1 MTIQRGKFMAG
12 LVIACSLMA
21 ASAAKAVPALQLD
34 IIGGTYD
41 AATQT
46 VVSSGPS
53 FTLLALATPTG
64 NTSASAILA
73 DTYFISMALLPPAS
87 QSAGF
92 DAGSF
97 TVDGSSIQATDAG
110 LTYGTPPLDAAHNK
124 DLPSHGIFPT
134 YHHEI
139 SFQFDASDTTTTYN
153 SQDDTGGV
161 LFDENGTGSFFA
173 KLEINVG
180 GLIGQTLHFDL
191 YNTKVKNNGTIS
203 VDDFAPFSHDAQ
215 SGLSVVEGD
224 VDVPEPAAGL
234 ILIGGIAVM
243 GILRRRSAHNS

>member
-1 MTIQRGKFMAG
+1 
-12 LVIACSLMA
+12 
-21 ASAAKAVPALQLD
+21 
-34 IIGGTYD
+34 
-41 AATQT
+41 
-46 VVSSGPS
+46 
-53 FTLLALATPTG
+53 
-64 NTSASAILA
+64 
-73 DTYFISMALLPPAS
+73 MALLPPAS

-161 LFDENGTGSFFA
+161 LFDENGTPVMGRQVSNIIAVSTTQREFADPENAAFHEATHFLLTNGTGSFFA